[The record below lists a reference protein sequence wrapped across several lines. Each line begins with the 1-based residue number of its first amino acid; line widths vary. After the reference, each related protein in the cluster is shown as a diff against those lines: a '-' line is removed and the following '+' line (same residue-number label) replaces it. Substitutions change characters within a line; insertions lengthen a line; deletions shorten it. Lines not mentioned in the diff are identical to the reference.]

1 MKKFNINCVSL
12 FFFANTLLASNAT
25 HTGKIL
31 EKMDAGIYT
40 YVKFETQNETY
51 WVAIPK
57 TELAVGETLTVKES
71 TWMKNFESKTL
82 NKTFDKVMFADLEN
96 GKKAIHGVDNVHGI
110 HGQKMNNEE
119 LKPDF
124 KNNIT
129 TSNETPIKVT
139 ISELYEKK
147 DSFKNKNVQIEGE
160 IVQISTKVQGNSWVK
175 ISDGKEAVIVRSNN
189 EDEKFKRKDKVSI
202 ITTINTDVDYGFG
215 FKYQII
221 GVNAQISPIK

>member
-1 MKKFNINCVSL
+1 MKKITSYCIGL
-12 FFFANTLLASNAT
+12 LLCANTALASNQT

-40 YVKFETQNETY
+40 YVKFQTPSETY

-57 TELAVGETLTVKES
+57 TDLAVGETLTVKES

-82 NKTFDKVMFADLEN
+82 NKTFDKVMFADFEDS
-96 GKKAIHGVDNVHGI
+96 KKAVHGVDNVHGI

-119 LKPDF
+119 LKPNF
-124 KNNIT
+124 EQIT
-129 TSNETPIKVT
+129 VSNETPVKVT

-175 ISDGKEAVIVRSNN
+175 ISDGKEAIIVESNN
-189 EDEKFKRKDKVSI
+189 EDEKFKRKDKVSVI
-202 ITTINTDVDYGFG
+202 ATINTDVDYGFG
-215 FKYQII
+215 FKYQVI
-221 GVNAQISPIK
+221 GVNAQITPVK

>member
-1 MKKFNINCVSL
+1 MKKFTISCLSL
-12 FFFANTLLASNAT
+12 LFCANSLLASSFT

-40 YVKFETQNETY
+40 YIKFQTENEIY
-51 WVAIPK
+51 WVAVPK
-57 TELAVGETLTVKES
+57 TDLNIGETLTVKES

-96 GKKAIHGVDNVHGI
+96 GKKPIHGIDNVHGI

-119 LKPDF
+119 LKPNF
-124 KNNIT
+124 EKIII
-129 TSNETPIKVT
+129 SNEAPIKVS

-147 DSFKNKNVQIEGE
+147 DTLKNKNVQIEGE

-175 ISDGKEAVIVRSNN
+175 ISDGKEAVIVRSDN
-189 EDEKFKRKDKVSI
+189 EDEKFKRKDKVSVI
-202 ITTINTDVDYGFG
+202 ATINTDVDYGFG
-215 FKYQII
+215 FKYQVI
-221 GVNAQISPIK
+221 GVNAQITAIK

>member
-1 MKKFNINCVSL
+1 MKKIALSCIGL
-12 FFFANTLLASNAT
+12 LLCANTILASDKV

-40 YVKFETQNETY
+40 YIKFEEKNETY
-51 WVAIPK
+51 WIAVPK
-57 TELAVGETLTVKES
+57 TDLNIGETLTIKES
-71 TWMKNFESKTL
+71 TWMKNFESKAL
-82 NKTFDKVMFADLEN
+82 NKTFDKVMFADFEDS
-96 GKKAIHGVDNVHGI
+96 KKAIHGVDNVHGI

-119 LKPDF
+119 LKPNF
-124 KNNIT
+124 EQVTI
-129 TSNETPIKVT
+129 SNEAPIKVT
-139 ISELYEKK
+139 ITELYEKK

-189 EDEKFKRKDKVSI
+189 EDEKFKRKDKVSV
-202 ITTINTDVDYGFG
+202 ITTINTDVNYGYG

-221 GVNAQISPIK
+221 GVNAQITAIK